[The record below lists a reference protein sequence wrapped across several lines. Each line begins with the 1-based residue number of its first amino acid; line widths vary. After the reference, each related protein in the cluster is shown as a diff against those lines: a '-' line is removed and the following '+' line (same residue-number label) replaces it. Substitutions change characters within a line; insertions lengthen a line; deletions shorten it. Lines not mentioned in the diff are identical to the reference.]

1 MSHQDIAVIKNSKK
15 KVSFNIDIEIVEAF
29 NELAKIKKYNKSQT
43 VGNLLKSFVE
53 QEISLIK

>member
-29 NELAKIKKYNKSQT
+29 NKLAKIKKYNKSQT
-43 VGNLLKSFVE
+43 VGNLLKSFIE